1 MASLLRRPSALSA
14 CARRLLAPSRSG
26 SRGSELRRA
35 SSNEGRPPLVPESH
49 ARMPMER
56 FADAD
61 YWNAFYAARAFQTPG
76 QVQQG
81 GRVEMGRGG
90 G

>member
-1 MASLLRRPSALSA
+1 M
-14 CARRLLAPSRSG
+14 
-26 SRGSELRRA
+26 
-35 SSNEGRPPLVPESH
+35 PESH